1 MSQHYIHIPA
11 LKSGATASLVA
22 LLLPVVVCALI
33 LFVASL
39 RYPNPTGWLCPG
51 FEGVVVKRSDGIKHR
66 GTPRLD
72 GTKVSPEAYR
82 ACVFVELPHNG
93 AGE

>member
-1 MSQHYIHIPA
+1 MTLGI
-11 LKSGATASLVA
+11 
-22 LLLPVVVCALI
+22 LLPVVVFSLI

-39 RYPNPTGWLCPG
+39 RYPNPTGWLCPEV
-51 FEGVVVKRSDGIKHR
+51 EGVVLERYNGIKHR

-72 GTKVSPEAYR
+72 GTEVSSEVYR